1 MKRADNW
8 EGKLYKLIESRRNK
22 KMVWGKTDCFTL
34 VFDAVK
40 VITEE
45 NIGASDL
52 IGVKT
57 ESYVPDKP
65 FAGEYKTARQAYG
78 LLKKN
83 SGKGLKETWE
93 IIAERLGM
101 PEKQVAYAGRG
112 DIAVVET
119 ETEMGGVREVMGV
132 VVDGKIVAQGK
143 DGIVFCEMGKV
154 KKVWSI

>member
-22 KMVWGKTDCFTL
+22 KMNWGSTDCFTL
-34 VFDAVK
+34 ASDAVK
-40 VITEE
+40 VITDVDME
-45 NIGASDL
+45 GYL
-52 IGVKT
+52 
-57 ESYVPDKP
+57 PDKP
-65 FAGEYKTARQAYG
+65 FVGMYQTPRQAYA
-78 LLKKN
+78 LLKKY
-83 SGKGLKETWE
+83 SGKGLMEAWD

-101 PEKQVAYAGRG
+101 VEKQVAYAGRG

-119 ETEMGGVREVMGV
+119 ETEIGGIREVMGI
-132 VVDGKIVAQGK
+132 VVDGKVVAQGK

>member
-8 EGKLYKLIESRRNK
+8 EGKLYKFIESRRNK
-22 KMVWGKTDCFTL
+22 KLVWGSTDCFTL
-34 VFDAVK
+34 AFDAVK
-40 VITEE
+40 AITDE
-45 NIGASDL
+45 NVGASDL
-52 IGVKT
+52 IGVDK
-57 ESYVPDKP
+57 ESYIPDKP
-65 FAGEYKTARQAYG
+65 FVGRYKTPRQAFC
-78 LLKKN
+78 LLKKF
-83 SGKGLKETWE
+83 SGKGLTETWD

-101 PEKQVAYAGRG
+101 VEKKVAYADRG

-143 DGIVFCEMGKV
+143 NGIVFCEMGLV